1 MSPSAPAPN
10 ERREFASELKFVL
23 DPQTAQRV
31 REWARQHLIAD
42 PNARGA
48 TGDTYRVAS
57 LYFDTAQFAVY
68 QRDARLRYSKF
79 RIRRYD
85 EAVLFVERKLKVS
98 GRIAKRRT
106 TITPADLARM
116 AATPAPLAVH
126 SATWAAAWF
135 EHKTAARRLRPVCQI
150 DYFRTARVL
159 ATPDGPIRLTLDE
172 NIRAQPAHEAGFLS
186 DAAAVPLTDR
196 VVLELKFRRDLP
208 VLFRTLAAEFG
219 LNPGSFSKYRHAVEA
234 LALAP
239 LAAPESATDDTAAA
253 SAAIASA
260 ARGASGAILPASLL
274 ACPTS

>member
-1 MSPSAPAPN
+1 MSPSAPAHN

-31 REWARQHLIAD
+31 REWARKSLIAD

-85 EAVLFVERKLKVS
+85 ETVLFLERKLKVS

-126 SATWAAAWF
+126 SAAWAGAWF

-159 ATPDGPIRLTLDE
+159 ATPEGPIRLTLDE
-172 NIRAQPAHEAGFLS
+172 NIRAQPAHEASFKS

-196 VVLELKFRRDLP
+196 VVLELKFRRGLP
-208 VLFRTLAAEFG
+208 VLFRNLAAEFG
-219 LNPGSFSKYRHAVEA
+219 LNTGNFSKYRNAVEA

-239 LAAPESATDDTAAA
+239 FAKPEDVSQPVAVRPAPISV
-253 SAAIASA
+253 I
-260 ARGASGAILPASLL
+260 PAGLI